1 MPEPAATARLAARLD
16 AAARDCGASSTGEV
30 VVQSLAA
37 IRSIV
42 EAELAKAQSDAA
54 RDDAALLEGCLKFVE
69 SRAKRLVPP
78 EKRVGRRVR
87 ALVAGSV
94 GAASSDDDGSGDD
107 GADDDDDDDAGGGV
121 AADDASPQNARSR
134 LVSLGTV
141 EDAKSGGL
149 DDDDDADT
157 VGARTTPVPAGEAPT
172 STPVESL
179 VPGSGSPPPSALAR
193 HRKSLNLGD
202 AGDAAH
208 QSTKQRELARRMARM
223 TRQKKAGGV
232 AVLDL
237 EGAAHQRRN
246 SATEIES
253 AIDQK
258 LLIERRLQIC
268 AQAAKQAKAALSIP
282 VAKMTDYRPL
292 LHGILR
298 DQRSLCGDVAAA
310 DRGDPGALRRSI
322 LKLQNRKTLRERHRL
337 LQLLLSES
345 YVFLHK
351 SPPCVVWDVSI
362 MLLLLYVIVMVP
374 IFIGFDWDSD
384 EGGVV
389 YTIGMIIDIFFLV
402 DVAINFNLSFTD
414 EFTKETVEDRRVIV
428 RRYLSSWFLVDLMS
442 SIPVGDGS
450 GGKHEALSLI
460 KTLRIL
466 KLMRVARV
474 FRRNDIA
481 LTLGFDLNPAIIRLS
496 GLLVLFF
503 TSTHVIGCAYWFV
516 AKATAG
522 ENEWGAGTWLPE
534 EGLYD
539 AQGRDRLL
547 KRYCV
552 AVNWAIAC
560 MLSYSTLAAPG
571 EMLTVPQY
579 LFSFLVVLCGL
590 VTQAAIIGG
599 VTNLIESF
607 DERAN
612 ERRKQLEALERWM
625 MYQRVPLH
633 LQGRVRDFHEYLLEC
648 GHTRATDEHLRSLP
662 QSLRENLNLSLRR
675 HLIEAVPLFRALTT
689 FELMELLH
697 AVDTRITV
705 PGEVV
710 VRAGTSGD
718 EMYFV
723 ARGQVD
729 ILDGDRS
736 ARIATLGVGARAA
749 ARNS

>member
-42 EAELAKAQSDAA
+42 EAELAKAQSEAA

-107 GADDDDDDDAGGGV
+107 GADDDDDDDAGGG

-157 VGARTTPVPAGEAPT
+157 VGAKTTPVPAGEAPT

-179 VPGSGSPPPSALAR
+179 VPGSGSPPPSSLAP

-310 DRGDPGALRRSI
+310 
-322 LKLQNRKTLRERHRL
+322 
-337 LQLLLSES
+337 
-345 YVFLHK
+345 
-351 SPPCVVWDVSI
+351 CV
-362 MLLLLYVIVMVP
+362 
-374 IFIGFDWDSD
+374 
-384 EGGVV
+384 E
-389 YTIGMIIDIFFLV
+389 
-402 DVAINFNLSFTD
+402 FNH
-414 EFTKETVEDRRVIV
+414 
-428 RRYLSSWFLVDLMS
+428 WFGWS
-442 SIPVGDGS
+442 
-450 GGKHEALSLI
+450 
-460 KTLRIL
+460 
-466 KLMRVARV
+466 
-474 FRRNDIA
+474 
-481 LTLGFDLNPAIIRLS
+481 
-496 GLLVLFF
+496 
-503 TSTHVIGCAYWFV
+503 
-516 AKATAG
+516 
-522 ENEWGAGTWLPE
+522 
-534 EGLYD
+534 
-539 AQGRDRLL
+539 
-547 KRYCV
+547 
-552 AVNWAIAC
+552 
-560 MLSYSTLAAPG
+560 
-571 EMLTVPQY
+571 
-579 LFSFLVVLCGL
+579 
-590 VTQAAIIGG
+590 
-599 VTNLIESF
+599 
-607 DERAN
+607 
-612 ERRKQLEALERWM
+612 
-625 MYQRVPLH
+625 
-633 LQGRVRDFHEYLLEC
+633 
-648 GHTRATDEHLRSLP
+648 
-662 QSLRENLNLSLRR
+662 
-675 HLIEAVPLFRALTT
+675 
-689 FELMELLH
+689 
-697 AVDTRITV
+697 
-705 PGEVV
+705 
-710 VRAGTSGD
+710 
-718 EMYFV
+718 
-723 ARGQVD
+723 
-729 ILDGDRS
+729 
-736 ARIATLGVGARAA
+736 
-749 ARNS
+749 